1 MSEGD
6 QDCLLAYL
14 WGFGSAPVLNDLSDN
29 NNVST
34 SYDFVK
40 TMNLPY
46 PLTERSATVFST
58 KDVEPQAMPL
68 TYAHLAVSPREIVEA
83 DAIDWRTGTAAIVIT
98 RKELEEKIKETVYV
112 DEGKKIYESVRKEPQ
127 FETIM
132 RLLRQSELLSYE
144 GNETIELV
152 FVPKDDDGNEL
163 FNVGPKDAMQ
173 SILSFGEDASAAA
186 GNLPLLC
193 KQNEKK
199 KRNYYQVEIGQKVK
213 DAFYRQKDLPECLQQ
228 DQSNYNFLPYMNNVL
243 VMDWFSILET
253 HLFRINCSGYG
264 QWSEMLRFKKQPPV
278 GMEGL
283 GMEDIM
289 HAIFNY
295 SANETVL
302 KAKED
307 ERETEAES
315 KNRESR
321 EWWHMWLDSYQKELK
336 DNGGN
341 EEYKDIREEIIHK
354 KYDVLKKRERK
365 RPPTEWLMKNKL
377 LTCS

>member
-40 TMNLPY
+40 TMNLPD
-46 PLTERSATVFST
+46 PLTKRSAIVVST
-58 KDVEPQAMPL
+58 KEVEPQPMPL

-98 RKELEEKIKETVYV
+98 TKESDKETIYV
-112 DEGKKIYESVRKEPQ
+112 DEGKNIYESIRKKPQ

-132 RLLRQSELLSYE
+132 RLLRESELLFYE

-152 FVPKDDDGNEL
+152 FVPKDGGNEL
-163 FNVGPKDAMQ
+163 FNVGPKGAMQ
-173 SILSFGEDASAAA
+173 SILSFGEYASAAA

-193 KQNEKK
+193 KQNRKK
-199 KRNYYQVEIGQKVK
+199 KRNYYEVEVGEKVK
-213 DAFYRQKDLPECLQQ
+213 EAFGRQKDLPECLQR
-228 DQSNYNFLPYMNNVL
+228 DQSNYNFLPYMSNVL

-253 HLFRINCSGYG
+253 HLFRINCSNYG
-264 QWSEMLRFKKQPPV
+264 RWNMLRFRKNITV

-283 GMEDIM
+283 RMEDTM
-289 HAIFNY
+289 HAIFDY
-295 SANETVL
+295 SVNEKELEKDEKRRETV
-302 KAKED
+302 AKLQ
-307 ERETEAES
+307 
-315 KNRESR
+315 NRESR
-321 EWWHMWLDSYQKELK
+321 EWWHMWLDSYHKELK

-354 KYDVLKKRERK
+354 KYDVLRKRERK

-377 LTCS
+377 QTCS

>member
-1 MSEGD
+1 M
-6 QDCLLAYL
+6 
-14 WGFGSAPVLNDLSDN
+14 
-29 NNVST
+29 
-34 SYDFVK
+34 
-40 TMNLPY
+40 
-46 PLTERSATVFST
+46 
-58 KDVEPQAMPL
+58 

-98 RKELEEKIKETVYV
+98 RKELDEETKETVYV

-152 FVPKDDDGNEL
+152 FVPKDSEGNEL
-163 FNVGPKDAMQ
+163 NVTKGCHAVDPVQ
-173 SILSFGEDASAAA
+173 RRFRGR

-199 KRNYYQVEIGQKVK
+199 KRNYYQVEIGKKVK
-213 DAFYRQKDLPECLQQ
+213 DAFGRQKDLPECLQQ

-253 HLFRINCSGYG
+253 HLFRINCSNYG
-264 QWSEMLRFKKQPPV
+264 IWNMLRFQKNRPV

-295 SANETVL
+295 SANETKL
-302 KAKED
+302 KD
-307 ERETEAES
+307 EEENRETEAEC
-315 KNRESR
+315 RIER
-321 EWWHMWLDSYQKELK
+321 AE
-336 DNGGN
+336 NGG
-341 EEYKDIREEIIHK
+341 
-354 KYDVLKKRERK
+354 
-365 RPPTEWLMKNKL
+365 
-377 LTCS
+377 TCG